1 MKSKGKRALY
11 KFFVAIGVLLLISAA
26 SLTIY
31 NFYDDTRAGDYVS
44 DAIKSLSGQIPGY
57 DLLDNSTIKNDAFDG
72 TGTEYPDY
80 LLNPDMPMPEK
91 SVDGKKYVAIIK
103 IPKLKLELPVMSK
116 WSYDNLRDAPCR
128 YSGSAYKDNLVIAAH
143 NYTKHFGALTS
154 LLIGDT
160 VNLVDMDGNV
170 FEYKVFAL
178 ETLEP
183 DKVKE
188 MTSGQADLSLFT
200 CTIGGQYRVT
210 VRCERVNKIKIE

>member
-57 DLLDNSTIKNDAFDG
+57 DLLDNSMVKNDAFDG

>member
-1 MKSKGKRALY
+1 MKSKGKKILY
-11 KFFVAIGVLLLISAA
+11 KFFITLGVLLLISAA

-57 DLLDNSTIKNDAFDG
+57 GSIDDNTGVNDSFDG
-72 TGTEYPDY
+72 TGIEYPDY

-91 SVDGKKYVAIIK
+91 SADGKKYVAVIK
-103 IPKLKLELPVMSK
+103 IPKLKLELPVISK
-116 WSYDNLRDAPCR
+116 WSYDNLKYAPCR
-128 YSGSAYKDNLVIAAH
+128 YSGSAYKDDLVIAAH

-183 DKVKE
+183 DQVKE